1 MKKSKKTLKMLII
14 CIICIAA
21 VVVINMVKKPS
32 DPFQSSN
39 NKLGYQHIEKEN
51 LLNNQEE
58 DGDSYY
64 IYFYKVGCPY
74 CEEVDDDIKEYAR
87 SHSAIYFVNMDE
99 KSKDYKKFDWNKF
112 HEENDI
118 EIGKVK
124 SNGKI
129 EYYEGESKEK
139 YTKSKEKDE
148 YGKTKR
154 YEIKKADKEYLKTN
168 KKARKGYVYASLE
181 TPNIDYYTLTS
192 EDDVTIAGVPTLLH
206 VKDNKIDKFYF
217 DSVEIKPAME
227 KLNKD

>member
-32 DPFQSSN
+32 DPFQSSS
-39 NKLGYQHIEKEN
+39 NKLGYEHIEKEE
-51 LLNNQEE
+51 LLNNPKE

-64 IYFYKVGCPY
+64 IY
-74 CEEVDDDIKEYAR
+74 
-87 SHSAIYFVNMDE
+87 SALYFVNMDE

-192 EDDVTIAGVPTLLH
+192 DDEVTIAGVPTLLH
-206 VKDNKIDKFYF
+206 VKNNKVDKFYF
-217 DSVEIKPAME
+217 DSVEIKPLME
-227 KLNKD
+227 KLNK

>member
-1 MKKSKKTLKMLII
+1 MEKSKKTLKMLGI
-14 CIICIAA
+14 CIIGLVIVVA
-21 VVVINMVKKPS
+21 VNMLKKPS
-32 DPFQSSN
+32 DPFKAST
-39 NKLGYQHIEKEN
+39 NKLAYQHIEKVN
-51 LLNNQEE
+51 LLDNPEE
-58 DGDSYY
+58 DGDFYY
-64 IYFYKVGCPY
+64 VYFYRVGNSNCEKV
-74 CEEVDDDIKEYAR
+74 EDSIKTYAR

-148 YGKTKR
+148 YGKTKG
-154 YEIKKADKEYLKTN
+154 YEIKKADKEYLKIN

-181 TPNIDYYTLTS
+181 TPDIDYYTLTS
-192 EDDVTIAGVPTLLH
+192 EDDVTIAGVPTLLC
-206 VKDNKIDKFYF
+206 VKNNKVDQFYF
-217 DSVEIKPAME
+217 DSVEIKSIMK
-227 KLNKD
+227 KLNK